1 MYITIEKEWWDK
13 NSEHFLQRYKDEYT
27 NEENEGYLI
36 ETKDDK
42 LFTEYDD
49 HSWSDNEDGYPVLSW
64 DNQGIYVSAKCVIKE
79 EIFKD
84 LLSNKPSL
92 IPVAIEV
99 ITKKFN
105 QVKSLLESA
114 KAL

>member
-1 MYITIEKEWWDK
+1 MYITIKKDWWDK
-13 NSEHFLQRYKDEYT
+13 NSEHLLKRYEDEYE
-27 NEENEGYLI
+27 NEENQGYLI
-36 ETKDDK
+36 ETYKDK
-42 LFTEYDD
+42 IFTEYDTQGWD
-49 HSWSDNEDGYPVLSW
+49 DTEDGQPVLSW
-64 DNQGIYVSAKCVIKE
+64 SNDGIYVSSKCKISQ
-79 EIFKD
+79 EILKD
-84 LLSNKPSL
+84 ILNENPSL

>member
-1 MYITIEKEWWDK
+1 MYLTIDKEWWDK
-13 NSEHFLQRYKDEYT
+13 NAEHFLKRHKEEYSDEKA
-27 NEENEGYLI
+27 GYLI

-42 LFTEYDD
+42 LFTEYDEESWTD
-49 HSWSDNEDGYPVLSW
+49 SENGYPIISWS
-64 DNQGIYVSAKCVIKE
+64 NQGIYFSAKCTIKE
-79 EIFKD
+79 EMFKD
-84 LLSNKPSL
+84 LLSSIPSL

-105 QVKSLLESA
+105 QVKSLLETA